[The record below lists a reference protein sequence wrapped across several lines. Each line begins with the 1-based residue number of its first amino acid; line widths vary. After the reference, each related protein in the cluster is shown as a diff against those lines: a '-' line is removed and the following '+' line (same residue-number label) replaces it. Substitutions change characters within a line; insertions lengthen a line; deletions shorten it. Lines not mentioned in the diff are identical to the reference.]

1 MEPNEYAAGAG
12 QKGMERRADQRVRDF
27 CKTFNEIQTG
37 PNPLTPEEVDR
48 LIEKRLATYGVLK
61 AFSKSHR
68 Q

>member
-37 PNPLTPEEVDR
+37 PNPLTPVGPYSPASTVR
-48 LIEKRLATYGVLK
+48 LDLEAPFRL
-61 AFSKSHR
+61 S
-68 Q
+68 